1 MPLYAFR
8 CECGFSDEYFLQMS
22 KRNTVVLLCE
32 QCGRTMQRVVGLP
45 MLGKPAYQMQAVL
58 SDGRHIPGHFG
69 KMAKKR

>member
-1 MPLYAFR
+1 
-8 CECGFSDEYFLQMS
+8 
-22 KRNTVVLLCE
+22 
-32 QCGRTMQRVVGLP
+32 MQRVVDLP